1 VAIPPILRSRLAL
14 VLFLGVFLIPIG
26 VSSLRGLTHVLT
38 CDEEVATPFTI
49 SIPET
54 GVPSITSSATF
65 TRDQA
70 DGQCGGLF
78 LNMAV
83 RQAGPDKIQV
93 VLPIQNRSE
102 DTWRGSVEL
111 DLGGTKV
118 PVDIG
123 EIESGATESDTID
136 VDVDRGTTEIEGSL
150 LIGP

>member
-1 VAIPPILRSRLAL
+1 MDIPSILRSRLAL

-38 CDEEVATPFTI
+38 CDEAVNTPFTI
-49 SIPET
+49 TLPET
-54 GVPSITSSATF
+54 GQASITSSATF
-65 TRDQA
+65 TPGQEQ
-70 DGQCGGLF
+70 GQCGGLF

-83 RQAGPDKIQV
+83 RSDRPDKVQII
-93 VLPIQNRSE
+93 LPIENRSD

-118 PVDIG
+118 PIDIG
-123 EIESGATESDTID
+123 EIEAGRTATDN
-136 VDVDRGTTEIEGSL
+136 VDVNVKPGTTEIEGSL